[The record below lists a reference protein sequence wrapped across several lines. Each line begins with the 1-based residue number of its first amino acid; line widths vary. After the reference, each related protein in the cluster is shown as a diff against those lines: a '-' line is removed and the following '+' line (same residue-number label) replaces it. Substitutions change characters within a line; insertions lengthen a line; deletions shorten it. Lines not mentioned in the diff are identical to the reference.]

1 MQWGSPNQNSVLEMN
16 DTLFSKRC
24 SHEHET
30 AWEGDDI
37 IAPKGHFRRT
47 AAHDVVGF
55 LSVLQGTS
63 LDRHSLCCSEAQTG
77 HCASRDGPT
86 VEEGVGGGVEVQNK
100 IIFCPGERPLG
111 WSTRALRKPTP
122 SKSTLPEI

>member
-55 LSVLQGTS
+55 LSVLQGIPIS
-63 LDRHSLCCSEAQTG
+63 LSLSLPIDVRYAVLRLRRVIVPAVT
-77 HCASRDGPT
+77 ALPLKRAL
-86 VEEGVGGGVEVQNK
+86 GVG
-100 IIFCPGERPLG
+100 
-111 WSTRALRKPTP
+111 
-122 SKSTLPEI
+122 